1 MSIPI
6 SQLIPSP
13 LSALVFVHLF
23 STAMLLFIP
32 TDLVLSFGAY
42 VDDTIPTPIIQ
53 RVQPCSE
60 SPYNHSQS

>member
-13 LSALVFVHLF
+13 LSTWVSVHLF
-23 STAMLLFIP
+23 STEMLLFIP
-32 TDLVLSFGAY
+32 TDLVLSFGVY

-60 SPYNHSQS
+60 SPSNHSQN